1 METKLM
7 WIEQRRCP
15 RCGIQRTLRQAQNVS
30 LCCNCKLLWRH
41 HVPAPTLA
49 PPPLFTEAECQRLLA
64 YRAAVA
70 AGFYTDQL
78 PARQLATPSSAR
90 R

>member
-1 METKLM
+1 M

-15 RCGIQRTLRQAQNVS
+15 RCGIQRTLRQAENQS

-41 HVPAPTLA
+41 QVAAAA
-49 PPPLFTEAECQRLLA
+49 PPEALAEAVFSEAELQRLLA

-78 PARQLATPSSAR
+78 PTRQLATATPSSAR